1 MTLSAGSSGPYTGG
15 FGNSTSAPTAST
27 HELGNVQEASFN
39 YNFLVGLVNSATIS
53 AKSKL
58 AVLQARRSAI
68 SIADM
73 FDMQMLMN
81 NLAQLSE
88 MSTSVVSAANTSIM
102 SMARNVKG

>member
-1 MTLSAGSSGPYTGG
+1 MTSYNFTPSSIKGGSSGPYLGG
-15 FGNSTSAPTAST
+15 QIEQG
-27 HELGNVQEASFN
+27 FN
-39 YNFLVGLVNSATIS
+39 INFLITMVNAASVS

-58 AVLQARRSAI
+58 ELLQARRSAI

-81 NLAQLSE
+81 HLAQLSE
-88 MSTSVVSAANTSIM
+88 MSTSIVSAANTSIM